1 MSTTQ
6 KDWRS
11 ALLQPDEPLQQVI
24 DIINRAGFQIGLVV
38 DPQGCLLGTVTDGDV
53 RRSLLRGRD
62 MTTAAHA
69 IMNGKPLVVP
79 PDMGRDS
86 VLRLMRAN
94 KIHQVPVVD
103 EDGSVVGLHI
113 WDDVLS
119 PAVRS
124 DTIVIMAGGF
134 GRRLLP
140 YTEDC
145 PKPMLPVA
153 GKPMLQHI
161 IERAIDEGF
170 SKFVIA
176 VHYLGHVIRDHF
188 KDGSALGVEISYLQE
203 DEPLGTAGA
212 ISLLD
217 PVPQRPII
225 VTNGDVLS
233 DIRYGELLDFHL
245 QNKAEATVAVRQFE
259 WQHPFGVVRT
269 EGLNI
274 VGFEEKP
281 VYRSCVNAGIYVLN
295 PGSLALLPKGEPCD
309 MVTLFKR
316 VQKAGKQAIAYPMHE
331 PWLDVGRA
339 EDLARANDL

>member
-6 KDWRS
+6 REWQS
-11 ALLQPDEPLQQVI
+11 ALLRPDEPLQQVI
-24 DIINRAGFQIGLVV
+24 DIINRSGFQIGLVV
-38 DPQGCLLGTVTDGDV
+38 NSQGRLLGTVTDGDV
-53 RRSLLRGRD
+53 RRALLRGRD
-62 MTTAAHA
+62 MTTAAHVV
-69 IMNGKPLVVP
+69 MNDKPLVVP
-79 PDMGRDS
+79 RDMGRDS

-94 KIHQVPVVD
+94 KVHQVPVVD
-103 EDGSVVGLHI
+103 DEDAVMGLHI
-113 WDDVLS
+113 WDEVLS

-134 GRRLLP
+134 GKRLLP

-145 PKPMLPVA
+145 PKPMLPIA

-170 SKFVIA
+170 NSFVIS
-176 VHYLGHVIRDHF
+176 VHYLGHMIRDHF
-188 KDGSALGVEISYLQE
+188 KDGSALGVAISYLQE
-203 DEPLGTAGA
+203 DQPLGTAGSL
-212 ISLLD
+212 SLLD
-217 PVPQRPII
+217 PSLERPII
-225 VTNGDVLS
+225 VTNGDVMS
-233 DIRYGELLDFHL
+233 DIRYGELLDFHV
-245 QNKAEATVAVRQFE
+245 QNKAEATVAVRHFE

-274 VGFEEKP
+274 TGFEEKP

-295 PGSLALLPKGEPCD
+295 PGCLALLPKGEPCD

-316 VQKAGKQAIAYPMHE
+316 VQKAGKSAIAYPMHE

-339 EDLARANDL
+339 EDLARANDQ